1 MAKIKIEIKKQET
14 KTFEVDLP
22 HFRKWGT
29 TFYKIISNEIILKVE
44 TFHFMQG
51 ICLTKYAID
60 TAFDERSEEI
70 NESEFNSNYETINQF
85 LKTQL

>member
-1 MAKIKIEIKKQET
+1 MITIEVKKQEIL
-14 KTFEVDLP
+14 KYEVNLP

-29 TFYKIISNEIILKVE
+29 TFYKVISNEIILKVE
-44 TFHFMQG
+44 TFQFMQG

-60 TAFDERSEEI
+60 TAFDSRSEQI
-70 NESEFNSNYETINQF
+70 NESEFNSNYETINQY